1 VFRFFQGSAMKGPSV
16 KDITSARRTLYLTT
30 VRSDRSTYRM
40 LFDAA
45 DPNAI
50 VERRIDSTVAPQA
63 LFLLN
68 HPFAMAQAKALAA
81 RVVKQAR
88 ADETARIQWLY
99 ATLYSRPATDREA
112 KIGQAVLSRARD
124 AGKETGA
131 GPSPEQLWEP
141 YCQVLLCANEFM
153 YVD

>member
-1 VFRFFQGSAMKGPSV
+1 MKGPSV
-16 KDITSARRTLYLTT
+16 KEITGGRRTLYVTT

-81 RVVKQAR
+81 RVAKQTA
-88 ADETARIQWLY
+88 ADDAARIQWLY
-99 ATLYSRPATDREA
+99 AILYGRPATDREA
-112 KIGQAVLSRARD
+112 KIGLAVLSRARD
-124 AGKETGA
+124 AGNQAGA
-131 GPSPEQLWEP
+131 GPAAEQLWEP
-141 YCQVLLCANEFM
+141 YCQILLCSNEFI